1 MPPGT
6 SYFSPAARLL
16 HLLHS
21 FSHPKL
27 CSIRESI
34 QQIDSKRILE
44 KPRYRYICRGA
55 FAPDPGETGRQPSR
69 GFHEASVP
77 TGTEAGA
84 PPIGRRASIAFCV
97 IFDCRDVAGGQ
108 MRGATRVIQIL
119 APPSL
124 DRKYS
129 CAKGVQRNRW
139 APFQSWRSQVE
150 IAKETAHA

>member
-6 SYFSPAARLL
+6 CYFSPAARLL

-34 QQIDSKRILE
+34 HPIDSKRILK
-44 KPRYRYICRGA
+44 KPRYRYTCRPA
-55 FAPDPGETGRQPSR
+55 LVPRASETGRQPSR

-77 TGTEAGA
+77 TCTEAGA
-84 PPIGRRASIAFCV
+84 PPIGRRASIAFRV
-97 IFDCRDVAGGQ
+97 MFDCRDVAGGQ
-108 MRGATRVIQIL
+108 MRVAMRVIQIL

-124 DRKYS
+124 DRRYS
-129 CAKGVQRNRW
+129 CARGVQRNRW
-139 APFQSWRSQVE
+139 ASFQSWRSQVE

>member
-1 MPPGT
+1 MPHST
-6 SYFSPAARLL
+6 SYFSPPPRLL
-16 HLLHS
+16 YLLHC
-21 FSHPKL
+21 FSYPKL
-27 CSIRESI
+27 CSIRKSI
-34 QQIDSKRILE
+34 QQINSEGILE

-55 FAPDPGETGRQPSR
+55 FAPDSGETGHQPSK

-108 MRGATRVIQIL
+108 MRVATRVIQIL

-129 CAKGVQRNRW
+129 CARGVQRNRW
-139 APFQSWRSQVE
+139 ASFQSWRSQVE
-150 IAKETAHA
+150 IAKGTAHA

>member
-27 CSIRESI
+27 DSIRESI

-44 KPRYRYICRGA
+44 KPRYRYTCWA
-55 FAPDPGETGRQPSR
+55 ALVPKASETGRQPSK

-108 MRGATRVIQIL
+108 MRVATRVIQIL

-124 DRKYS
+124 DRRYS
-129 CAKGVQRNRW
+129 CARGVQRNRW
-139 APFQSWRSQVE
+139 ASFQSWRSQVE
-150 IAKETAHA
+150 IAKGTAHA

>member
-6 SYFSPAARLL
+6 PYFSPAPRLL

-34 QQIDSKRILE
+34 HPIDSKRILK
-44 KPRYRYICRGA
+44 KPRYRYTCRPA
-55 FAPDPGETGRQPSR
+55 LVPRASETGRQPSR

-84 PPIGRRASIAFCV
+84 PPIGQRASIAFRV
-97 IFDCRDVAGGQ
+97 MFDCRDVLAVPGLLYLLNNVSYAKLGSI
-108 MRGATRVIQIL
+108 RKTIQPID
-119 APPSL
+119 SS
-124 DRKYS
+124 RFFK
-129 CAKGVQRNRW
+129 
-139 APFQSWRSQVE
+139 
-150 IAKETAHA
+150 